1 MIWHQKTTKS
11 SWCESIC
18 TVDMIAPWTRLLFS
32 LDMVMS
38 LPSIFIIT
46 WLLFSLSTIHFVYC
60 KCPVVF
66 FPRLAAQT
74 TTKHWVKPCQASTSG
89 LRFDV
94 GIYRKPPKSFG
105 YFSEQNSNHGVFFLV
120 HYCYLMNAL
129 QYSWSYL
136 GIVVLLLLGN
146 CRIQGLCRRFVSPNC
161 TWMTLDVTHWDM
173 L

>member
-1 MIWHQKTTKS
+1 MIWHQKTTKP

-18 TVDMIAPWTRLLFS
+18 TVDMIAPRTRLLFS

-74 TTKHWVKPCQASTSG
+74 TTKHWVKPCQTSTSG

-94 GIYRKPPKSFG
+94 GIYWKPPKSFG
-105 YFSEQNSNHGVFFLV
+105 YFSEQNSNNVRFFL
-120 HYCYLMNAL
+120 NAL
-129 QYSWSYL
+129 LLFNAFAAWEFESKACADVLSHYIPL
-136 GIVVLLLLGN
+136 GW
-146 CRIQGLCRRFVSPNC
+146 P
-161 TWMTLDVTHWDM
+161 WM
-173 L
+173 